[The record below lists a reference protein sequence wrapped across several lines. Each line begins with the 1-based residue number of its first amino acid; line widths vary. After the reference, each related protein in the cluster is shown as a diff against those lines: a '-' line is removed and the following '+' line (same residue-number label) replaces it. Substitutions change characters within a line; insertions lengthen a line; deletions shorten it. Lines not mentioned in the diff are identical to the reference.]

1 MFENLYAEYPGHLF
15 INIGSGAEYDRRKNI
30 AKKFEGALWDS
41 VPHDYYG
48 LAKNI
53 IAKRMSIFP
62 NAINLRVFG
71 CFYHNELPTRMIRAN
86 IENYMAHRP
95 IIISQDKHMDFF
107 YMEDLA
113 AVIRYFL
120 QPTSLTGEAIDLNM
134 SYFDSPRLSGIASII
149 NNLGK
154 RLSELNIP
162 LKGLKQGIQECYERL
177 KQ

>member
-1 MFENLYAEYPGHLF
+1 
-15 INIGSGAEYDRRKNI
+15 
-30 AKKFEGALWDS
+30 
-41 VPHDYYG
+41 
-48 LAKNI
+48 
-53 IAKRMSIFP
+53 
-62 NAINLRVFG
+62 
-71 CFYHNELPTRMIRAN
+71 MIRAN

-149 NNLGK
+149 NNLGEHKVEIVIENTEQRRNYSGYGK